1 MDSTHD
7 ELTNKE
13 RIEHEFT
20 HGEDC
25 TPSIKD
31 LLKVIDEVGENLK
44 ENNEDNEDIKDIKEI
59 FESDELYFN
68 HFGKI
73 SFCNILDFYKIL
85 FQLLNKQYKGKTF
98 GLFGRNKT
106 KLKNRIKLI
115 KRDLQSHKIP
125 VTNIENKNTNGAK
138 EYLKTIIKES
148 NSNSKKGGKTR
159 KSITK
164 THRKGRKTYRKGR
177 KSNTKTHRK
186 GKKTHRKTR
195 KTN

>member
-1 MDSTHD
+1 
-7 ELTNKE
+7 
-13 RIEHEFT
+13 
-20 HGEDC
+20 
-25 TPSIKD
+25 
-31 LLKVIDEVGENLK
+31 
-44 ENNEDNEDIKDIKEI
+44 
-59 FESDELYFN
+59 
-68 HFGKI
+68 
-73 SFCNILDFYKIL
+73 
-85 FQLLNKQYKGKTF
+85 LLNKQYKGKSF

-106 KLKNRIKLI
+106 KLENRIKLI
-115 KRDLQSHKIP
+115 KDHLHRGYIP
-125 VTNIENKNTNGAK
+125 VENIDEENKTNRAK
-138 EYLKTIIKES
+138 TYLKEIIKES